1 MKTLWQK
8 IPFIV
13 VFVLLA
19 SMIISPAATPGTQA
33 LGADLFSVLSPDA
46 DADQDGL
53 TNDQEVTLRT
63 DPNNVDS
70 DCDYIDDGAEVG
82 NPASPTNS
90 DGDAVINALEN
101 NLADSDQDGTKDHL
115 DASSAVQVTCGRFKP
130 FAIFNNGTDST
141 RLEVRVT
148 GGNNITAVTLQAP
161 TAFTGNELRLDG
173 VGITSL
179 QLIPLYD
186 DGDFTNHGDVSAG
199 DGIWSRKGFTSV
211 YNPYY
216 WSHEF
221 RLQRFIVTDNSGNTN
236 VFWFGSGSPFPGVTH
251 YISVGVVR
259 ATENTTI
266 YPLKTGV
273 QATSNLFNIVNPKGS
288 LDPKANRG
296 QASAQLF
303 YNTLPG
309 DDYDFLV
316 FYPDSHMPVS
326 YAAMNHPV
334 QNTVLNIGKST
345 YNYTASYGSSGRLQ
359 SLILTNYQYALPLL
373 HEIMHQWWSP
383 VSSPLTTLGFHQCID
398 ISHWGVSGIGNG
410 QLGGFDPATLV
421 PLGGNVY
428 QVGEFN
434 LNHNGGDSVNY
445 AQLELYLAGFL
456 PSGSVSNMTIPNSV
470 NCSSL
475 NPPGGFYT
483 SFSALSLTTV
493 TMDQVKTALGGER
506 NPSYATSQKNF
517 KAAMVILSQDL
528 LTAAEM
534 AFYNSQAKN
543 LGAVT
548 GSYGMKSFKEA
559 TLGVATLD
567 TTVIS
572 TSGPEMN
579 VKWTSGPSIASG
591 DMTPSTV
598 DGTDFGSV
606 DVASGNIVRTF
617 TIENM
622 GNANLILNGLPIVS
636 ISGAHAADFSVTA
649 NPISPIIP
657 GSSTTFNLSFD
668 PSASGLR
675 VATVSISNN
684 DSDENPYIF
693 AIQGTGTISSPGAF
707 GKTSPANGATG
718 VSTSPTLSWGSSSG
732 ATSYEY
738 CYDTSNDNNCSGW
751 TSNGAATSK
760 ALSGLTP
767 GVTYYWHVRALN
779 AGGTTYADGSATAF
793 WSFTTEAVISND
805 NFDTP
810 IIISGLPYSNNQ
822 DVAGFTTDID
832 DPAVPCIFEMDKG
845 SLTAWYRFSPTQN
858 GTIKVSTEGSGYDTA
873 LAVWTGTRGSL
884 TNVGCND
891 DANQGLHSELT
902 IIVSSGVTYFIEIVS
917 YHELPS
923 NTSLALSVRTAAP
936 LEPEMDM
943 VGKDGIS
950 IDNNDDTPSSV
961 DGTDFGSVAVSGVSA
976 DQEFMIV
983 NNGFSELILNGTPSV
998 DITGAHAG
1006 DFTVIVQPDSP
1017 IPTQFP
1023 NFTTFTVRFD
1033 PSAPGLRTAVISIVN
1048 NDSDENPYTF
1058 VIQGTGSDLPYKLY
1072 LPSLIR

>member
-767 GVTYYWHVRALN
+767 GMTYYWHVRALN
-779 AGGTTYADGSATAF
+779 AGGTTYADASATAFWSFTTVPNPPGAFSKTIPANGATGIPINLSLNWNASSGATQYEYCIDTNDNGNCDTGWWSAGTDTSVILYDLDNGTTYYWHVRALNAGGTTYANGSATAF
-793 WSFTTEAVISND
+793 WSFTTVPNPPGAFGKTS
-805 NFDTP
+805 
-810 IIISGLPYSNNQ
+810 
-822 DVAGFTTDID
+822 
-832 DPAVPCIFEMDKG
+832 PANGATGV
-845 SLTAWYRFSPTQN
+845 STSPTLSWGAAAEQPP
-858 GTIKVSTEGSGYDTA
+858 TSTATTPATTTTAPVGPATA
-873 LAVWTGTRGSL
+873 LPPPR
-884 TNVGCND
+884 
-891 DANQGLHSELT
+891 
-902 IIVSSGVTYFIEIVS
+902 
-917 YHELPS
+917 
-923 NTSLALSVRTAAP
+923 R
-936 LEPEMDM
+936 
-943 VGKDGIS
+943 
-950 IDNNDDTPSSV
+950 
-961 DGTDFGSVAVSGVSA
+961 SA
-976 DQEFMIV
+976 
-983 NNGFSELILNGTPSV
+983 G
-998 DITGAHAG
+998 
-1006 DFTVIVQPDSP
+1006 
-1017 IPTQFP
+1017 
-1023 NFTTFTVRFD
+1023 
-1033 PSAPGLRTAVISIVN
+1033 
-1048 NDSDENPYTF
+1048 
-1058 VIQGTGSDLPYKLY
+1058 
-1072 LPSLIR
+1072 